1 MMKQILETIQ
11 VLAQQKPM
19 TEDEAMLYNELCRRA
34 TLHSKLMSGMLQGMV
49 ADGTQC
55 NTGERTPQN

>member
-1 MMKQILETIQ
+1 
-11 VLAQQKPM
+11 M